1 MDNKVAIMLRNAYLL
16 AEDLSPDPSTRVG
29 AIVESQR
36 TAKCYRGV
44 NHLTPG
50 MTIDL
55 ADRDL
60 KYKYIEHAERD
71 AIFKA
76 AMAGESLLGA
86 TMYCPWAACCDCARA
101 IILSGISEVVCH
113 GDALAKTPPRWE
125 ADIAIA
131 RQMFEAAGV
140 KYTWWYGR
148 LGGCTNLFD
157 GKYWSP

>member
-1 MDNKVAIMLRNAYLL
+1 MDTKSSTLLRAAYIL
-16 AEDLSPDPSTRVG
+16 AEAKSVDPSTRVG
-29 AIVESQR
+29 AIVITQR
-36 TAKCYRGV
+36 RNEHYYGV
-44 NHLTPG
+44 NKLTPG
-50 MTIDL
+50 IIIDL
-55 ADRDL
+55 SNREL

-76 AMAGESLLGA
+76 TMAGESLLGA

-101 IILSGISEVVCH
+101 IILSGIQEVVCH

-131 RQMFEAAGV
+131 KQMFEAACV
-140 KYTWWYGR
+140 KYTWCHGY

-157 GKYWSP
+157 GKYWNP

>member
-1 MDNKVAIMLRNAYLL
+1 MHIQMMLRTAYQI
-16 AEDLSPDPSTRVG
+16 AEDESPDPSTRVG
-29 AIVESQR
+29 AIIETQR
-36 TAKCYRGV
+36 NLKLYQGV

-50 MTIDL
+50 VTIDL

-76 AMAGESLLGA
+76 TMAGESLLGA

-113 GDALAKTPPRWE
+113 GDALAKTPPRWA

-131 RQMFEAAGV
+131 RRMFEAAGV
-140 KYTWWYGR
+140 KYSWWYGCV
-148 LGGCTNLFD
+148 GDCTNLFD
-157 GKYWSP
+157 GKYWNP